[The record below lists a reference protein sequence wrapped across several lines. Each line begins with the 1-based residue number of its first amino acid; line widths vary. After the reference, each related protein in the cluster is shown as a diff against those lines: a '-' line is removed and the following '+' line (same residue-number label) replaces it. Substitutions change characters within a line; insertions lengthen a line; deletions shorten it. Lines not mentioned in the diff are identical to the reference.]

1 MTAIDTSIAS
11 APSISESKTT
21 RPTVVV
27 ATDGSEASTA
37 AFTAANLLVE
47 TADADIRVTSILEPL
62 PMPVEVAHTVLNF
75 DGLDSERAK
84 DFTSRVRVQV
94 REHEPHPGAWPLETR
109 IGVAAV
115 EIADSAQTHSADLVV
130 VGASH
135 HGLLDRF
142 IGEETAAR
150 VAQLGNIPLLV
161 ASAGMLRLPRRI
173 AVAMDLD
180 PSQLG
185 DLPPLL
191 SILGSGATITCVH
204 VQRDEEFPGSDLP
217 AFSRAYEKA
226 VAESFDVTQKSIAK
240 VPGLRA
246 DLVRLRGDPATELL
260 RYAERAKVELLVL
273 GLRRH
278 YGLRRL
284 LGGGVA
290 LKVLRESTCSVLIV
304 PETSGATD
312 RKSAEHTG
320 ERGTT
325 LTSYVPAVW
334 PAQLRQFTQKNSGRR
349 ASLEVDG
356 TDVGAVIQVAG
367 LPFLGADYDHR
378 DQRVEI
384 LLGDFAGSDRHFTRS
399 IPNPDA
405 VSVLR
410 GSDAKDN
417 ALCITY
423 AGGQTLLTFT

>member
-1 MTAIDTSIAS
+1 MQ
-11 APSISESKTT
+11 
-21 RPTVVV
+21 
-27 ATDGSEASTA
+27 
-37 AFTAANLLVE
+37 F
-47 TADADIRVTSILEPL
+47 SIL
-62 PMPVEVAHTVLNF
+62 T
-75 DGLDSERAK
+75 ERAK
-84 DFTSRVRVQV
+84 EFASRVRAQI
-94 REHEPHPGAWPLETR
+94 RKHEPHVGAWPLETR
-109 IGVAAV
+109 IGVPAV
-115 EIADSAQTHSADLVV
+115 EIAESAQAHGADLVI
-130 VGASH
+130 VGASR

-150 VAQLGNIPLLV
+150 VAQLGNIPLLM

-191 SILGSGATITCVH
+191 SILGSGATVTCVH
-204 VQRDEEFPGSDLP
+204 VQASEEFPGSDSP
-217 AFSRAYEKA
+217 AFARAYESA
-226 VAESFDVTQKSIAK
+226 VAESFDVTQKSISK

-246 DLVRLRGDPATELL
+246 DLVRLRGDPGTELL
-260 RYAERAKVELLVL
+260 RYAERAKVELLIL

-290 LKVLRESTCSVLIV
+290 LKVLREATCSVLIV
-304 PETSGATD
+304 PETST
-312 RKSAEHTG
+312 SANRRPADSKG
-320 ERGTT
+320 EKGTT
-325 LTSYVPAVW
+325 LTSYVPVVW
-334 PAQLRQFTQKNSGRR
+334 PAQLKQFTQKNSGRR

-356 TDVGAVIQVAG
+356 TDIGALIQIAG

-378 DQRVEI
+378 DGRVDI
-384 LLGDFAGSDRHFTRS
+384 LLGDFAGSDRHVTRS
-399 IPNPDA
+399 IANPDS
-405 VSVLR
+405 VSILR

-423 AGGQTLLTFT
+423 AGGQTLLTFR